1 MNSTITKVYEE
12 LKECYNFLDYRCA
25 YFKENDDWISIVS
38 TFRFTNKEYEEI
50 KEYHDKLRR
59 LSHNTD
65 WFKIEFE
72 ILKSKE
78 WKSKW
83 EEIKKD
89 ADFLKESFDLD
100 SLELYR
106 NLENNYH
113 SPITQIDREY
123 NTIQFNVSSFDYK
136 DHHKRLEYLK
146 EKKELRSIGITS
158 IYPIIRKTLQI
169 QFDIN
174 SQLFSLFLFPIYF
187 KIKNL
192 SYIDN
197 NLSGDI
203 EYHKIFHESN
213 LIIKHFLRG
222 NEQGI
227 IENYLIEDEI
237 DLNKNNYKSR
247 FEIYIDED
255 LHQVEE
261 NYSQFVLNL
270 YFSPLNLELTD
281 FKHYASKL
289 ELDHEDIIPKKEEI
303 LNEDNFISKLRET
316 LDERFY
322 TLLEKMEIGGDWA
335 TFFLIFSQRDR
346 VLRLIKINTEPIN
359 EINKDLY
366 LNEAK
371 KLIKYENRKIVKAFD
386 NGKVE
391 FQGEEYFFT
400 ILEHIKGKSFDKIP
414 EHVFKENNS
423 LEQRLKLFSEILET
437 IEVFR
442 EDYAFH
448 NDLHLGNIM
457 LTNGSI
463 KIIDFLPSK
472 DAYTQGKPDPDLY
485 MIQNELIDYFL
496 TNDEKNSLFSM
507 PVRSLNFKQIKERV
521 NEELN
526 KTQTPIDQ
534 ESSIKIKCFEAFE
547 HIIKFYFENIDETTH
562 RPKEFIEKERRTEI
576 ISDIVFLNNYNE
588 IASSIGIFI
597 SGTWDPTTHSRGINH
612 EIFII
617 VNNNLILKII
627 QHEYGEAM
635 RINLTLNG
643 KLIIKLE
650 EVKSAFTT
658 IKNDLKKPSIIEPE
672 QVSKKELIEI
682 AQEIE
687 NDFQKMLEK
696 NSIEGDL
703 EFHFVIF
710 PIKPPTETFFEKK
723 NYENIRKTIRT
734 HRYGPYF
741 ISSSFDYLFNELTS
755 LRSGIYAIRNVDYP
769 SGNIFISKE
778 GVIIFHYCYR
788 KIWDRPENY
797 KRFNSYYIS
806 GVLLGFF
813 DFIDKIFQIFS
824 FSGKI
829 SFSLNI
835 EKIEDW
841 KFSPISMD
849 FPVDDE
855 AYYYFQ
861 PKRFKPYVNKFDL
874 NELKIKENRIEGV
887 QDIMSEILLDFGY
900 DREFKIDSR
909 ILEEY

>member
-1 MNSTITKVYEE
+1 MNSTVTKVYEE
-12 LKECYNFLDYRCA
+12 LKECYKFIDYRCG
-25 YFKENDDWISIVS
+25 YFKEDDEWISIIS
-38 TFRFTNKEYEEI
+38 IFRFTNKEYEEI

-59 LSHNTD
+59 LSLNID

-72 ILKSKE
+72 ILKPEE

-83 EEIKKD
+83 KVIKKD
-89 ADFLKESFDLD
+89 ADFLKEDFVLD

-106 NLENNYH
+106 NLENNSH
-113 SPITQIDREY
+113 SPITEVDREY
-123 NTIQFNVSSFDYK
+123 NTIQFNISSFEYK

-158 IYPIIRKTLQI
+158 IYPIIRQTLQI
-169 QFDIN
+169 QFDMN
-174 SQLFSLFLFPIYF
+174 SQIFSLFLFPIYF
-187 KIKNL
+187 KIKNV
-192 SYIDN
+192 SYTN
-197 NLSGDI
+197 NYLTGDM
-203 EYHKIFHESN
+203 EYHKIFHNSN

-222 NEQGI
+222 TEQGI
-227 IENYLIEDEI
+227 IENYLLEDEI
-237 DLNKNNYKSR
+237 NGNLDYYKSP
-247 FEIYIDED
+247 FEILIDEN
-255 LHQVEE
+255 LHQIEE
-261 NYSQFVLNL
+261 NFSQFVLNL

-281 FKHYASKL
+281 FKHYASKP
-289 ELDHEDIIPKKEEI
+289 ELAHEVKIPEKGIANEE
-303 LNEDNFISKLRET
+303 NFISKLRET

-322 TLLEKMEIGGDWA
+322 TLLEEMEIGGDWA
-335 TFFLIFSQRDR
+335 KFFLIYSQRDQILR
-346 VLRLIKINTEPIN
+346 VIKVNIEPIN
-359 EINKDLY
+359 EVNKDLF

-371 KLIKYENRKIVKAFD
+371 KLIKFESEKIVKAFD

-391 FQGEEYFFT
+391 YQGGEYFFT
-400 ILEHIKGKSFDKIP
+400 ILEYIKGNSLDRIP

-423 LEQRLKLFSEILET
+423 SLQRLKLFSEVLEA

-442 EDYAFH
+442 DEYTFH

-457 LTNGSI
+457 LTSGTI

-472 DAYTQGKPDPDLY
+472 DAYTEAKPDPDLY
-485 MIQNELIDYFL
+485 MIQNEVLDYFL
-496 TNDEKNSLFSM
+496 TEDEKNTLFQI
-507 PVRSLNFKQIKERV
+507 PVRSLNFKQIKGIVDEKLT
-521 NEELN
+521 E
-526 KTQTPIDQ
+526 TQTPIDQ
-534 ESSIKIKCFEAFE
+534 ETSIKVKCFEAFE
-547 HIIKFYFENIDETTH
+547 HIINFYFENIDETTH
-562 RPKEFIEKERRTEI
+562 RPKKIIEKERRMEI
-576 ISDIVFLNNYNE
+576 ISDIAFLNNYNE
-588 IASSIGIFI
+588 IASSIGIYI

-635 RINLTLNG
+635 RMNLTLNG
-643 KLIIKLE
+643 KLIIKPE
-650 EVKSAFTT
+650 DVESIFT
-658 IKNDLKKPSIIEPE
+658 ILKNNSERPSIIEPE
-672 QVSKKELIEI
+672 QVSKKEMIEI

-687 NDFQKMLEK
+687 NDFQKLLKK

-710 PIKPPTETFFEKK
+710 SIKPSTEVFFEKK
-723 NYENIRKTIRT
+723 DYENVRKTIRT
-734 HRYGPYF
+734 HRYGPGF
-741 ISSSFDYLFNELTS
+741 ISSSFDYLFNELTF
-755 LRSGIYAIRNVDYP
+755 LRSGIYTIRKVDYP

-778 GVIIFHYCYR
+778 GIIIFHYCYR
-788 KIWDRPENY
+788 MHGNKPENY

-813 DFIDKIFQIFS
+813 DFIDKIFQVFN

-829 SFSLNI
+829 SLSLNI
-835 EKIEDW
+835 GKIEDW

-861 PKRFKPYVNKFDL
+861 PDHFKPYINEFDL
-874 NELKIKENRIEGV
+874 TEFKVKKNRIKAV

-900 DREFKIDSR
+900 EREFKIDSR
-909 ILEEY
+909 ILREY